1 MSIKTVLPF
10 FSVHVLTL
18 FCIITPISGIL
29 DLYCIME
36 NFKKNREKNNS
47 KLRVMCPKNHEHF
60 KNIKSSS
67 NFIGSYKK
75 TVYQACILHY
85 GKIVA
90 YILAYVLVVFTYH
103 LKRLWLLLRPL
114 FAIGKH

>member
-18 FCIITPISGIL
+18 LCIITPIFGIL
-29 DLYCIME
+29 DL
-36 NFKKNREKNNS
+36 
-47 KLRVMCPKNHEHF
+47 PKNHEHF
-60 KNIKSSS
+60 KNIKSRF
-67 NFIGSYKK
+67 NFIGSYKKK

-90 YILAYVLVVFTYH
+90 YILAYVLMVFTYH

>member
-1 MSIKTVLPF
+1 MNILRIFSQAPILLVL
-10 FSVHVLTL
+10 
-18 FCIITPISGIL
+18 I
-29 DLYCIME
+29 
-36 NFKKNREKNNS
+36 
-47 KLRVMCPKNHEHF
+47 
-60 KNIKSSS
+60 
-67 NFIGSYKK
+67 KK

-90 YILAYVLVVFTYH
+90 YILAYVLMVFTYH